1 MAYYQILNWGEIP
14 SQIKA
19 WDDVDE
25 VNVELPARF
34 MARIDAAAHSKG
46 LTGEDDYLSQ
56 WNWSEEKQ
64 REGSA
69 AEVAAVVQAELEARF
84 PAA

>member
-1 MAYYQILNWGEIP
+1 MAYYQILSWGGMP

-25 VNVELPARF
+25 VNVELPPRF
-34 MARIDAAAHSKG
+34 MARIDAAAQSKG

-64 REGSA
+64 RDGA
-69 AEVAAVVQAELEARF
+69 AAAVAAIIQAELEAQY
-84 PAA
+84 PAP